1 MRVILLVVFK
11 RAVEA
16 VGLLFVD
23 LVFLACE
30 SGMKVRMREESEL
43 CDKSWVW
50 GVPARGVLQKLQPK
64 CSR

>member
-43 CDKSWVW
+43 CDKSWV
-50 GVPARGVLQKLQPK
+50 
-64 CSR
+64 